1 MARHVSV
8 RDVGRRASG
17 IAVAAALWLG
27 APAAWAGPD
36 PGGALEALALT
47 PFRVAGDA
55 LGAAGLAGAA
65 LVGLAGDGVSLL
77 DANVVTRPVLRGVAS
92 GGVRRVAWA
101 LSAGSTGVMEGLR
114 GEDVERLPEA
124 RAGYLENAP
133 GVGRFDTFVT
143 ALGSLRLA
151 LDDALGGPAQGVLR
165 LVGARATADRVAGWQ
180 RDERIQVLGPLAP
193 GAGGEAESATLP
205 P

>member
-1 MARHVSV
+1 M
-8 RDVGRRASG
+8 GRRASG

-27 APAAWAGPD
+27 AGSAAAGPD
-36 PGGALEALALT
+36 PGGALEAIALT

-55 LGAAGLAGAA
+55 VGALGLTGAA

-77 DANVVTRPVLRGVAS
+77 DANPLTRPVLRGIAS

-124 RAGYLENAP
+124 RAAYLENAP

-151 LDDALGGPAQGVLR
+151 FDDALGGPTQGVLR
-165 LVGARATADRVAGWQ
+165 LVGARSAADRVAGWQ

-193 GAGGEAESATLP
+193 GAGGETESATLP